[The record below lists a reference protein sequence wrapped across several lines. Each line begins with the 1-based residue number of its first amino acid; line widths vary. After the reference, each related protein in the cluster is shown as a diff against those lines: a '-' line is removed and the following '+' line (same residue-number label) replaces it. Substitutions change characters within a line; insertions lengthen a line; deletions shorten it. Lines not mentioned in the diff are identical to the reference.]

1 MNIKPSIIKAIAKKV
16 VHKSKS
22 WIFWYASHNIKL
34 IGIVLGIS
42 FLMSGCEDF
51 LEEEAFTTFT
61 KDSFF
66 EDVSSA
72 ELAMVG
78 VYNTLSSNDLY
89 ASNYVIAFH
98 TGTDIDRYYRQGV
111 GNPSDLLAN
120 YEIQEFNKDIGRAW
134 ATLYRGI
141 ARANIAIDGIKKLRD
156 QATDADNQTV
166 QRYDNVLGDIY
177 FLRAFFYF
185 QLVKNWGDVPLRLS
199 ADISLDKLTI
209 ERSPKEEV
217 YQQIESDMLQA
228 IELLPPLS
236 EVSNKGRINKRAAQG
251 ILTRIYLHWA
261 GHPIQDKTKYI
272 KAVEQAWAVVSSG
285 EHSLNPV
292 VERPAIGAPFDHP
305 LPEVFANYSYGVFDL
320 KESMWEVHFS
330 FVGNNAQN
338 GSSIGTWFGVKQHTN
353 SSYKRG
359 TPRRYALPIFYD
371 SFEEGDSLR
380 RDWSISQ
387 FEINARD
394 QFIPT
399 NNELQYAV
407 GKFRRYLMPSPS
419 TTNNVDKMN
428 WPVIRYADVLL
439 MLAEGIVEVL
449 DQGGSLPNGVTI
461 ETAFEAINQVRRRAR
476 IKNPLS
482 PNEEVDLIGLDLGP
496 LRTQIRKERAWELC
510 FENVRKP
517 DLIRWGTLV
526 STVREIGA
534 QMQERGY
541 DLQRVYR
548 PSLFIK
554 PIHRQLPIP
563 FAEEISQNPAIL
575 KTDPSNNGYR

>member
-1 MNIKPSIIKAIAKKV
+1 MNEERNKIKTIAERWGYE
-16 VHKSKS
+16 SKRFLFGNS
-22 WIFWYASHNIKL
+22 YPYVKL
-34 IGIVLGIS
+34 IGIVIGTSI
-42 FLMSGCEDF
+42 LMSHCEDF
-51 LEEEAFTTFT
+51 LEEEAFTTFIG
-61 KDSFF
+61 DSFF
-66 EDVSSA
+66 EDVGSA

-134 ATLYRGI
+134 ATLYQGI
-141 ARANIAIDGIKKLRD
+141 SRANIAIDGITKLRD
-156 QATDADNQTV
+156 QAADEGSQTV
-166 QRYDNVLGDIY
+166 QQYNHFLGDVY

-185 QLVKNWGDVPLRLS
+185 QLVKNWGDVPLRLTPNV
-199 ADISLDKLTI
+199 SLDELAI

-228 IELLPPLS
+228 IELLPS
-236 EVSNKGRINKRAAQG
+236 ASNVSNKGRINQGAAQG

-261 GHPIQDKTKYI
+261 GNPIQDETKYI
-272 KAVEQAWAVVSSG
+272 KAVEQAWAVVNSG
-285 EHSLNPV
+285 EHALNPV
-292 VERPAIGAPFDHP
+292 VEKPPIGAPFDHEF
-305 LPEVFANYSYGVFDL
+305 PEVFANYSYGNFDL

-359 TPRRYALPIFYD
+359 TPRRYPLPTFYD

-394 QFIPT
+394 QFVPT
-399 NNELQYAV
+399 NNELGYGV
-407 GKFRRYLMPSPS
+407 GKFRRYLIPSPS

-449 DQGGSLPNGVTI
+449 DNGGSLPSGVSLD
-461 ETAFEAINQVRRRAR
+461 TALESINQVRRRAR

-482 PNEEVDLIGLDLGP
+482 PNDEIDLSGLDMDQ

-510 FENVRKP
+510 FENVRRP

-526 STVREIGA
+526 STVRETGA

-541 DLQRVYR
+541 DLQRIYR
-548 PSLFIK
+548 PSLFIS
-554 PIHRQLPIP
+554 PIHNQLPIP
-563 FAEEISQNPAIL
+563 FAEEISQNPAVL
-575 KTDPSNNGYR
+575 NTDPSNNGYR

>member
-1 MNIKPSIIKAIAKKV
+1 MKADPISKKISIRRMARSPKRFV
-16 VHKSKS
+16 P
-22 WIFWYASHNIKL
+22 WYSHL
-34 IGIVLGIS
+34 RVLLALVSIS
-42 FLMSGCEDF
+42 LLVNSCEDI
-51 LEEEAFTTFT
+51 LEEEAFTTFIG
-61 KDSFF
+61 DSFF
-66 EDVSSA
+66 EDVGSA

-134 ATLYRGI
+134 ATLYQGI
-141 ARANIAIDGIKKLRD
+141 ARANLAIDGISKLRD
-156 QATDADNQTV
+156 QAAEEDSQRV
-166 QRYDNVLGDIY
+166 QQYDNFLGDVY

-185 QLVKNWGDVPLRLS
+185 QLVKNWGDVPLRLGT
-199 ADISLDKLTI
+199 DVSLDELAI

-217 YQQIESDMLQA
+217 YQQIELDMLQA
-228 IELLPPLS
+228 IELLPPAS
-236 EVSNKGRINKRAAQG
+236 NVSNKGRINKGAAQG
-251 ILTRIYLHWA
+251 ILARIYLHWA
-261 GHPIQDKTKYI
+261 GNPIQDKTKYI

-285 EHSLNPV
+285 EHALNPV

-305 LPEVFANYSYGVFDL
+305 FPEVFANYSYGIFDL

-359 TPRRYALPIFYD
+359 TPRRYPLPTFYE
-371 SFEEGDSLR
+371 SFEVGDSLR

-394 QFIPT
+394 QFVST
-399 NNELQYAV
+399 NNELGYGV
-407 GKFRRYLMPSPS
+407 GKFRRYLIPSPS

-449 DQGGSLPNGVTI
+449 DHGGSLPSGVTI
-461 ETAFEAINQVRRRAR
+461 DTAFESINQVRRRAR
-476 IKNPLS
+476 VKNPLS
-482 PNEEVDLIGLDLGP
+482 PNEEIDLMGLDLAQ

-510 FENVRKP
+510 FENVRRP

-526 STVREIGA
+526 STVRETGA
-534 QMQERGY
+534 QMQERGH
-541 DLQRVYR
+541 DLQRIYR
-548 PSLFIK
+548 PSLFIRS
-554 PIHRQLPIP
+554 IHSQLPIP

-575 KTDPSNNGYR
+575 NTDPSNNGYR